1 MEASDAENLDS
12 KIKMVKIDFAKLINN
27 IES

>member
-1 MEASDAENLDS
+1 MEASDEENVES
-12 KIKMVKIDFAKLINN
+12 KIQMVQIDFAKLINN

>member
-1 MEASDAENLDS
+1 MEASDTENVES
-12 KIKMVKIDFAKLINN
+12 KIQMVKIDFAKLINN